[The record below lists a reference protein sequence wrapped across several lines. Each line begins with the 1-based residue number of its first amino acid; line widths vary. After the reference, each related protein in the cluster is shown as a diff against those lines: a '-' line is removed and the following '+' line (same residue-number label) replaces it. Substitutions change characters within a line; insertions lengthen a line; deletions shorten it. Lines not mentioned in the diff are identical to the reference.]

1 MRGGGAERE
10 EREALMAIQLR
21 REVCVTIQKWGE
33 RRENSEKK
41 KESKALTE
49 VCATVCPLTISVCD
63 LNRVASAAQIS
74 HRMQRNCIFPGRYT
88 PLTYYDWLRGRP
100 RNTLMARNAREICN
114 LFAHLYLHN
123 G

>member
-41 KESKALTE
+41 KEQG
-49 VCATVCPLTISVCD
+49 P
-63 LNRVASAAQIS
+63 NRGMCHCVSIDYK
-74 HRMQRNCIFPGRYT
+74 C
-88 PLTYYDWLRGRP
+88 L
-100 RNTLMARNAREICN
+100 
-114 LFAHLYLHN
+114 
-123 G
+123 